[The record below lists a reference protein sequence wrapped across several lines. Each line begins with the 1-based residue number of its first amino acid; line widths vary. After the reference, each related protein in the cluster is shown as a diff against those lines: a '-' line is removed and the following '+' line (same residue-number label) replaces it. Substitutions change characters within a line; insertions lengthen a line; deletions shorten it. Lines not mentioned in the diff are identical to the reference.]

1 MGRQKTEGVVEMEG
15 KTQMKESEERWKEGL
30 TDKQQ
35 WCCSAHVCYII
46 DGYTKNGKWGLSADV
61 CEDEGS

>member
-1 MGRQKTEGVVEMEG
+1 MEG